1 MSTEEVKLGPVHAEP
16 TIFQR
21 SVHGRSGHS
30 IRTADPKFKPAIP
43 GSLLRTR
50 PAALPEVSEVDVMR
64 HFTRLSRQNYSLDI
78 GMYPLGSCTM
88 KYNPK
93 VNEVLARLDGFT
105 DLHPLMDDD
114 LAQGALELMYR
125 LQEYLAAIGGFDAVT
140 LSPAAGAHGEY
151 TGLRIIRQALE
162 KRGEHRTKVLVPDT
176 AHGTNPASS
185 VLNGFKA
192 VEVRSGGTGILT
204 ADAVAA
210 LMDEDTAGLMVTNP
224 NTLGLFE
231 TNLPEV
237 ARVVHEKG
245 GFVYGD
251 GANLN
256 ALMGKVRPADLGVDV
271 MHFNLHKTFSTPH
284 GGGGPGSG
292 PVGVTKA
299 LEPFLPVPR
308 VVYRDG
314 RYAMSSDYPDSIGRV
329 IGFQGHFLVMVKA
342 YAYIREMGA
351 QGLKSAAELAVLN
364 ANYLRA
370 LLTAGYH
377 LPYDQTCMH
386 EVVFNDHKQ
395 KSQGVTTMDVAK
407 RLLDY
412 GYHPP
417 TVFFPLVVHDA
428 IMIEP
433 TETESKQE
441 LDAFAS
447 AMLAIAGEVAEDPE
461 RTKRAPMR
469 AFIGRPDEVTAARHP
484 VLVYPLD

>member
-1 MSTEEVKLGPVHAEP
+1 M
-16 TIFQR
+16 
-21 SVHGRSGHS
+21 
-30 IRTADPKFKPAIP
+30 ADD
-43 GSLLRTR
+43 
-50 PAALPEVSEVDVMR
+50 E
-64 HFTRLSRQNYSLDI
+64 LS
-78 GMYPLGSCTM
+78 
-88 KYNPK
+88 
-93 VNEVLARLDGFT
+93 
-105 DLHPLMDDD
+105 
-114 LAQGALELMYR
+114 QGALELMYN
-125 LQEYLAAIGGFDAVT
+125 LQEYLAVLGGFDAVT

-192 VEVRSGGTGILT
+192 VEVRSDEGGILT
-204 ADAVAA
+204 AEAVAA

-224 NTLGLFE
+224 NTIGLFE
-231 TNLPEV
+231 TNLAEV
-237 ARVVHEKG
+237 AKVVHAKG

-292 PVGVTKA
+292 PVGVTKE

-308 VVYRDG
+308 VVREQGVYKTR
-314 RYAMSSDYPDSIGRV
+314 SDFPDSIGRV
-329 IGFQGHFLVMVKA
+329 IGFQGHFLVMVRA
-342 YAYIREMGA
+342 YTYIREMGA
-351 QGLKSAAELAVLN
+351 KGLRAVSELAVLN
-364 ANYLRA
+364 ANYIRA
-370 LLTAGYH
+370 LLESSYH
-377 LPYDQTCMH
+377 LPYKQRSMH

-395 KSQGVTTMDVAK
+395 ADHGVTTMDVAK
-407 RLLDY
+407 RLIDY

-441 LDAFAS
+441 IDEFVR
-447 AMLAIAGEVAEDPE
+447 AMVAIAEEVDRDPE
-461 RTKRAPMR
+461 RTKHAPLR
-469 AFIGRPDEVTAARHP
+469 AFIGRPDDVTAARHP
-484 VLVYPLD
+484 VLTYPLD